1 MGKWEM
7 VRLGDVCDVRDG
19 THDSPKYC
27 EVGYPLITSKN
38 IVNGQLD
45 FKSVNYIS
53 KNDFDA
59 INNRSQVD
67 MGGIIMPM
75 IGTIGNPLIVET
87 NKKFAIK
94 NVALIKFSQ
103 DKVINAFVYYI
114 LNSDM
119 FLKYVKKENRGRTQK
134 FLSLKNIRE
143 FIIPLP
149 PLEIQQK
156 IAATLDTAAALL
168 KLRQQQ
174 LAELEALI
182 QSVFYEMFGDLV
194 RNEKGWEIKPINEF
208 STVKIGPF
216 GSLLHVSDYIEN
228 GYPLVN
234 PAHINNGNI
243 EPDLKLT
250 LTDDKFAELEKYTM
264 KKNDIVVGR
273 RGEIGRCAVVE
284 KEGYLCGTGS
294 MFIRVKHDY
303 LPLVLQRILS
313 SKSIRKKLLNQSVGV
328 TMKNLNSSTISN
340 LEVPMIPLSLQ
351 TQFAAIVQKI
361 EQQKALV
368 QQSIDETQ
376 TLFDSLMSQYFE

>member
-1 MGKWEM
+1 MKYKKI
-7 VRLGDVCDVRDG
+7 GDVCTILSGYAFDSKQFSNDPRDF
-19 THDSPKYC
+19 
-27 EVGYPLITSKN
+27 PLIRIRD
-38 IVNGQLD
+38 IV
-45 FKSVNYIS
+45 
-53 KNDFDA
+53 
-59 INNRSQVD
+59 
-67 MGGIIMPM
+67 
-75 IGTIGNPLIVET
+75 
-87 NKKFAIK
+87 
-94 NVALIKFSQ
+94 
-103 DKVINAFVYYI
+103 
-114 LNSDM
+114 
-119 FLKYVKKENRGRTQK
+119 RGRTETYTKEK
-134 FLSLKNIRE
+134 FDEKYIVKKGEFLIGMDGEFNIAPWNSQEALLNQRVCKIWCSSDEVIDNYLLYFLPKALKDIESKTSFVTVKHLSVKGINQIG
-143 FIIPLP
+143 IPLP
-149 PLEIQQK
+149 PLEIQQR

-182 QSVFYEMFGDLV
+182 QSVFYEMFGDPV

>member
-7 VRLGDVCDVRDG
+7 VRLGDVGKVITG
-19 THDSPKYC
+19 NTPPKKNKEYYDSFDIPFFK
-27 EVGYPLITSKN
+27 PN
-38 IVNGQLD
+38 D
-45 FKSVNYIS
+45 FKNDEVTTLSITTEFIS
-53 KNDFDA
+53 EQARNKARILPPNS
-59 INNRSQVD
+59 ILVTC
-67 MGGIIMPM
+67 
-75 IGTIGNPLIVET
+75 IGTIG
-87 NKKFAIK
+87 
-94 NVALIKFSQ
+94 
-103 DKVINAFVYYI
+103 KVGITVHECSFNQQINAIIPNNNCISVYLGYAI
-114 LNSDM
+114 FHKRQYLESIANAPVVPIINKTNFSD
-119 FLKYVKKENRGRTQK
+119 VK
-134 FLSLKNIRE
+134 
-143 FIIPLP
+143 IPLP

-174 LAELEALI
+174 LAELDALI
-182 QSVFYEMFGDLV
+182 QSVFYQMFGDPV
-194 RNEKGWEIKPINEF
+194 RNEKGWQIKPINEF
-208 STVKIGPF
+208 STVRIGPF

-228 GYPLVN
+228 GFPLVN

-250 LTDDKFAELEKYTM
+250 LTDDKFAELEKYIM

-294 MFIRVKHDY
+294 MFIRVKQDY
-303 LPLVLQRILS
+303 LPVVLQRILS

-361 EQQKALV
+361 DQQKALV

-376 TLFDSLMSQYFE
+376 TLFDSLMSQYFD